1 MSKPLITGRLKEI
14 CKKRWGNPNFKKLQ
28 EEFYPEA
35 KFIIMEEKKESKY
48 KWRLATGFLYPVDMM
63 SKKHITNTINCIS
76 GKTKTN
82 PIPDEHF
89 KLCVPDNLDRN
100 SWINVFLEEL
110 NYRIKK

>member
-14 CKKRWGNPNFKKLQ
+14 FKERWGNPNFKKLQ
-28 EEFYPEA
+28 EQFYPEA

-48 KWRLATGFLYPVDMM
+48 GWRLATGFLYPVEMM